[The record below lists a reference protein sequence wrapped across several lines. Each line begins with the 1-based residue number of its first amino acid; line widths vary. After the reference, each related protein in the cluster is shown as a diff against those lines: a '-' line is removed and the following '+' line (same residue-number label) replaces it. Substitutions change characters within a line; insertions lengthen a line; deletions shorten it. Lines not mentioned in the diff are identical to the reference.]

1 MATVFDQV
9 FDQQQLQ
16 LALLSLPSL
25 LQKQDAVSCVIVLGI
40 NMFYH
45 QTRVVMPTSHRAHV
59 ARLVATAEVLKTVEN
74 GFVQYLLFLGG
85 NKGVWCEAPVH

>member
-1 MATVFDQV
+1 MSVQV

-25 LQKQDAVSCVIVLGI
+25 LQKQDTVSCVMVLGI

-45 QTRVVMPTSHRAHV
+45 QTRVVTPVSHRAHV
-59 ARLVATAEVLKTVEN
+59 ARLVASAEVSKNPWIGL
-74 GFVQYLLFLGG
+74 VQYSPFSVGY
-85 NKGVWCEAPVH
+85 KGIRCEAPVH